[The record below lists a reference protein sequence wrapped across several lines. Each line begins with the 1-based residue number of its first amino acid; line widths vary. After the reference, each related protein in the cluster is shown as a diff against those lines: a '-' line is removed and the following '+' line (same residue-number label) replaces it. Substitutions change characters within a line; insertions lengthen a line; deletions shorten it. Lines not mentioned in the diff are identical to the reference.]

1 MPSVPLSLYF
11 WRKIIKSYSTS
22 LILTN
27 SLSLPLLFHFLPLSA
42 PPFPLLA
49 LPPTLAYIGM
59 EMMESCTLAANI
71 HIQSVRPHCC
81 FSPAI
86 ETTQAGVIA
95 DTVKSSFFYPLKYC
109 GFFKQKKKKTT
120 LILLCGYIFTWLFFH
135 YFEWMFYE
143 LTFIFIH
150 LTVSCSLAYIFTVKC
165 MKMKVSILSDHMLSC
180 KPNSNCIQ
188 ILKKTIYSLCS

>member
-109 GFFKQKKKKTT
+109 GFFKQKKKKTHLDST
-120 LILLCGYIFTWLFFH
+120 MWL
-135 YFEWMFYE
+135 YLY
-143 LTFIFIH
+143 LTFFSLFWVNVLWVNFHFHTFDRILQSCIH
-150 LTVSCSLAYIFTVKC
+150 FHSQMYENES
-165 MKMKVSILSDHMLSC
+165 
-180 KPNSNCIQ
+180 
-188 ILKKTIYSLCS
+188 